1 MTLPPLAG
9 VLLPLVIA
17 VLMFGLGT
25 TLTLGDFTSALRRPR
40 ALVCGLV
47 CQLLVLPVL
56 CFGLVVVLD
65 LPPELAVGMMLIAA
79 SPGGTTASLFSHLAR
94 GDVALNITMTAVNT
108 VLSVVTLPVIVNLAL
123 AYFQPADAGRA
134 GLGAAEVT
142 RLLLVILLPVVAGL
156 AVRARSADVA
166 RRLDPLIR
174 VVSVVFLVLIAVAT
188 VLRERDQLVAQFGR
202 VGLAATLFCLLSL
215 TLGYAVPRLFGVDGP
230 RAVAVGMDVGVHNSG
245 LAVTIALDPGML
257 GSSEIAIPGVIYA
270 MVTVPC
276 AGLVVWLI
284 NRRRPVPARV

>member
-47 CQLLVLPVL
+47 CQLLVLPML

-108 VLSVVTLPVIVNLAL
+108 MLSVVTLPVIVNLAL
-123 AYFQPADAGRA
+123 AYFQPSEVGRA
-134 GLGAAEVT
+134 GLGAAEVI
-142 RLLLVILLPVVAGL
+142 RLLLVILLPVLVGL

-166 RRLDPLIR
+166 RRLDPVIR

-188 VLRERDQLVAQFGR
+188 VLRERDQLVDQFGR

-215 TLGYAVPRLFGVDGP
+215 TMGYAVPRLFGVEGP
-230 RAVAVGMDVGVHNSG
+230 QAVAVGMDVGVHNSA

-257 GSSEIAIPGVIYA
+257 GNPEIAIPGVIYA

-276 AGLVVWLI
+276 AALVVWLI
-284 NRRRPVPARV
+284 NRRRSVPVPV

>member
-25 TLTLGDFTSALRRPR
+25 TLTLGDFTSALRHPR

-47 CQLLVLPVL
+47 CQLLVMPVL

-65 LPPELAVGMMLIAA
+65 LPPELAVGMLLIAA

-94 GDVALNITMTAVNT
+94 GDVAVNITMTAVNT
-108 VLSVVTLPVIVNLAL
+108 VLSVVTLPMIVNLAL
-123 AYFQPADAGRA
+123 AYFQPAEVGRA

-166 RRLDPLIR
+166 RRLDPVIR
-174 VVSVVFLVLIAVAT
+174 VVSVVFLVLIAVTT
-188 VLRERDQLVAQFGR
+188 VLRERDQLMAQFGR
-202 VGLAATLFCLLSL
+202 VGLAATLFCVLSL
-215 TLGYAVPRLFGVDGP
+215 VLGYTVPRLFGVEGP
-230 RAVAVGMDVGVHNSG
+230 RAVAVGMDVGVHNSA

-257 GSSEIAIPGVIYA
+257 GNPEIAIPGVVYA

-276 AGLVVWLI
+276 AALVIWLI
-284 NRRRPVPARV
+284 NGRRRATVPA